1 MKKITDLL
9 FLRFV
14 QLLCLWV
21 TLALCFQVYMIYVH
35 FTDEEK
41 EQRMANEFA
50 WKFDG
55 RFKDLPENIWY
66 KAPKTK

>member
-1 MKKITDLL
+1 MKKIADIL
-9 FLRFV
+9 FGGFV
-14 QLLCLWV
+14 RLVFAWV
-21 TLALCFQVYMIYVH
+21 MLAFCFQMYVVYIH

-55 RFKDLPENIWY
+55 RFSNLPENIWY
-66 KAPKTK
+66 DGPKSK

>member
-14 QLLCLWV
+14 QLFCLWV

>member
-1 MKKITDLL
+1 MKKITDIL
-9 FLRFV
+9 FGGFV
-14 QLLCLWV
+14 RLVFAWV
-21 TLALCFQVYMIYVH
+21 LFAICFQIYVVYIH

-55 RFKDLPENIWY
+55 RFSNTPGNIWY
-66 KAPKTK
+66 EEPKSK